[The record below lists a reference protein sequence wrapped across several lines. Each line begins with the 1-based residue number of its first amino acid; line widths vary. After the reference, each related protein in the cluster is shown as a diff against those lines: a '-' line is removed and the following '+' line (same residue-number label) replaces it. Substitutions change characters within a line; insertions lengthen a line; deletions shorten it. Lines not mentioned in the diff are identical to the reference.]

1 MSLDQVVRILIW
13 AIEPT
18 VPIRFQPF
26 GAIRLKPFQTAR
38 RIVPRDRHKNRG
50 SQTLLI
56 RVWDPPTLANQGL
69 PLKVPTARERQ
80 YNQSALPISGTP
92 NLWP

>member
-26 GAIRLKPFQTAR
+26 GAIRVKLFQTVR
-38 RIVPRDRHKNRG
+38 RIVPHDRHKNSQG
-50 SQTLLI
+50 SQTSLM
-56 RVWDPPTLANQGL
+56 RVWDPLYIG
-69 PLKVPTARERQ
+69 
-80 YNQSALPISGTP
+80 
-92 NLWP
+92 